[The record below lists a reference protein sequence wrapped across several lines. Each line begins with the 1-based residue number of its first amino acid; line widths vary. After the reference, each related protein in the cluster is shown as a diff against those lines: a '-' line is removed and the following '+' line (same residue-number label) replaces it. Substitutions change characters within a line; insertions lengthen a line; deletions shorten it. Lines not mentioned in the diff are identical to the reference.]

1 MPVQFLSEAEYKS
14 LNRFPSEISSE
25 DLNRFFLLSD
35 RELIILKQQ
44 LRAEHNRLGFAL
56 QLCCLRYLGFFLE
69 ELQLPERVINYVAQ
83 QLNLIPEL
91 LAFYGKRS
99 STQRN
104 HQRRI
109 QALLGYRRAS
119 ATDTLNL
126 EQWLVERSLEHNQP
140 LLLFHMACEYL
151 YQQKIIRIG
160 TTILAKMVSTAR
172 IKAQEINYQ
181 SLQNLLTTE
190 RSAWLDSL
198 LEVEQDET
206 RTRLS
211 WLQRTPTGNNP
222 KQILETLDKI
232 SFLQQNQIDIWDLSQ
247 LNPNR
252 INYLSKIGM
261 RATNQYLQRANEVRR
276 YPILICFLKQSL
288 YNFTDD
294 LIEMVDH
301 RLWELYNQAK
311 RSFDSDRLLASKTID
326 AKLKTL
332 QDLGQILLN
341 QDIEDN
347 LVRVKTFEYIA
358 PDDLKASLKET
369 QQLIRPENDAY
380 VDYFGK
386 SYNRVRRFS
395 SKFLNTLQFQA
406 RGNDSGLLTALNLVH
421 EIHLGQRRK
430 LSSDAPT
437 DFIPEP
443 WLPYVLEEQEINR
456 RYYELAAL
464 WLLRQQLRSG
474 DIYIP
479 QSRRFSEL
487 ETYFIPKKEW
497 SLHREEVVNLTG
509 TPIDAKP
516 RLAEREKE
524 LITLMGKVDRLLSQL
539 DSDLREERG
548 KLVLSPI
555 KADEKTLE
563 LKRLTLDITDRLP
576 RIEITDLLVEV
587 DSWTNFST
595 AFEHLNLAQDKDHNS
610 MLSLYSCLLAQACN
624 LDFQQMAISTGLS
637 YRSLCWFNNWYIRD
651 ETLRSANNILIN
663 YHYDLPLSH
672 LWGGGML
679 SSSDGQRFPAKGSL
693 RQARSL
699 PRYFGYGK
707 GVTFYSWTSDQLSQY
722 GSKPIPSTVRDAT
735 YVLDEIYNNETELSI
750 VEHTTDTAGYT
761 EVIFALFD
769 LSGLRFSP
777 RIRDLA
783 DQKLYRTSD
792 INLDV
797 YPQLKEHIQGIINQ
811 ELICSDWDEML
822 RLVGSLKM
830 GWVTASLVIQK
841 LQAFPRKHPL
851 MRALQEYGRL
861 IKTIHLLR
869 WYADE
874 TNRRR
879 LKRQLNKG
887 EALHSLRSQLFYAN
901 QGELKTQQDDQ
912 LLNQVGCLNLVTNAI
927 IVWNTVYIDKVVQ
940 QLRQEGHSIDDE
952 DLKHIW
958 PTRHAH
964 INVYGQYHFDRQRFG
979 KNHPLRSLRNPL
991 PRP

>member
-1 MPVQFLSEAEYKS
+1 MPVQFLSEAEHKS

-35 RELIILKQQ
+35 RELSILKQ

-56 QLCCLRYLGFFLE
+56 QLCCLRYLGFFPE
-69 ELQLPERVINYVAQ
+69 ELQLPEAVINYVAQ
-83 QLNLIPEL
+83 QLQLIPEL
-91 LAFYGKRS
+91 LVFYGQRS
-99 STQRN
+99 STQRE
-104 HQRRI
+104 HQRKI
-109 QALLGYRRAS
+109 QALLEYRRAS
-119 ATDTLNL
+119 TSDLLSL
-126 EQWLVERSLEHNQP
+126 EQWLTERALEHNQP
-140 LLLFHMACEYL
+140 LLLFHMACKHL
-151 YQQKIIRIG
+151 KQQKIIRIG
-160 TTILAKMVSTAR
+160 TTILARMVATMR
-172 IKAQEINYQ
+172 VKAQEINYQ
-181 SLQNLLTTE
+181 SLKNLLTTE
-190 RSAWLDSL
+190 RNTWLDSL
-198 LEVEQDET
+198 LEIKPDEI
-206 RTRLS
+206 RTTLS

-232 SFLQQNQIDIWDLSQ
+232 SFLQQSSVDTWDLSQ

-252 INYLSKIGM
+252 INHLAKIGA
-261 RATNQYLQRANEVRR
+261 RATNQYLQRASEIRR
-276 YPILICFLKQSL
+276 YPVLVCFLKQSL

-294 LIEMVDH
+294 LIEMVDQ

-311 RSFDSDRLLASKTID
+311 RNFDSDRLMASKTID
-326 AKLKTL
+326 EKLKTL
-332 QDLGQILLN
+332 QDISQILLDG
-341 QDIEDN
+341 DIEDN
-347 LVRVKTFEYIA
+347 SVRVKTFEYIT

-395 SKFLNTLQFQA
+395 SKLLATLKFQV
-406 RGNDSGLLTALNLVH
+406 RGSDSGLLTALNLVH
-421 EIHLGQRRK
+421 EIHLGRRRK
-430 LSSDAPT
+430 LPADAPI

-443 WLPYVLEEQEINR
+443 WLPYVLEEQEIDR

-487 ETYFIPKKEW
+487 ETYFIPQKEW
-497 SLHREEVVNLTG
+497 SLHRDEVVNLTG
-509 TPIDAKP
+509 TPIDAKL
-516 RLAEREKE
+516 RLRERENE
-524 LITLMGKVDRLLSQL
+524 LIILMGQVEELLNQP
-539 DSDLREERG
+539 DSDLREEKG
-548 KLVLSPI
+548 KLVLTPF
-555 KADEKTLE
+555 KASEKTLE
-563 LKRLTLDITDRLP
+563 LKHLAEEITARLP

-587 DSWTNFST
+587 DSWTDFSN
-595 AFEHLNLAQDKDHNS
+595 AFEHLNLAQNQDSHS
-610 MLSLYSCLLAQACN
+610 LLSLYSCLLAQTCN
-624 LDFQQMAISTGLS
+624 LDFQQMATSTGLL
-637 YRSLCWFNNWYIRD
+637 YRRLCWFNNWYIRD
-651 ETLRSANNILIN
+651 ETLRSANNILID

-707 GVTFYSWTSDQLSQY
+707 GVTFYSWTSDQFSQY
-722 GSKPIPSTVRDAT
+722 GSKPIPATVRDAT
-735 YVLDEIYNNETELSI
+735 YVLDEILNNETELSI
-750 VEHTTDTAGYT
+750 LEHTTDTAGYT

-769 LSGLRFSP
+769 LLGMRFSP

-783 DQKLYRTSD
+783 DQKLYRTSN
-792 INLDV
+792 INLDL
-797 YPQLKEHIQGIINQ
+797 YPLLKEHVQGTINQ
-811 ELICSDWDEML
+811 GLILDDWDEML
-822 RLVGSLKM
+822 RLIGSLKM
-830 GWVTASLVIQK
+830 GWVTASLIIQK

-851 MRALQEYGRL
+851 MRVLQEYGRF

-874 TNRRR
+874 ANRRR

-887 EALHSLRSQLFYAN
+887 EALHSLRSHLFYAN
-901 QGELKTQQDDQ
+901 QGEIKTQQDDQ

-940 QLRQEGHSIDDE
+940 QLRLEGRFIDDE

-958 PTRHAH
+958 PTRHKH
-964 INVYGQYHFDRQRFG
+964 INVYGQYYFDEKRLR
-979 KNHPLRSLRNPL
+979 KKRPLRALRNPNS
-991 PRP
+991 

>member
-1 MPVQFLSEAEYKS
+1 MPVQFLSEAEHKS
-14 LNRFPSEISSE
+14 LNRFPSEVSSE

-35 RELIILKQQ
+35 QELSILKQ

-56 QLCCLRYLGFFLE
+56 QLCCLRYLGFFPE
-69 ELQLPERVINYVAQ
+69 ELQLPEQVIKYLAQ
-83 QLNLIPEL
+83 QLQLIPEL
-91 LAFYGKRS
+91 LVFYGKRS
-99 STQRN
+99 STQRE
-104 HQRRI
+104 HQRKI
-109 QALLGYRRAS
+109 QALLAYRRAS
-119 ATDTLNL
+119 NSDLLNL
-126 EQWLVERSLEHNQP
+126 EQWLVERALEHNQP
-140 LLLFHMACEYL
+140 LLLFHMACEHL
-151 YQQKIIRIG
+151 KQQKIIRIG
-160 TTILAKMVSTAR
+160 TTILAKMVATAR
-172 IKAQEINYQ
+172 TKANELIYQ
-181 SLQNLLTTE
+181 SLQDLLTQVRTT
-190 RSAWLDSL
+190 WLDGL
-198 LEVEQDET
+198 LEVEPNEK

-222 KQILETLDKI
+222 QQILETLDKI
-232 SFLQQNQIDIWDLSQ
+232 SFLQQNQVDAWNLSK

-252 INYLSKIGM
+252 INYLAKIGA
-261 RATNQYLQRANEVRR
+261 RATNQYLQRASEIRR

-294 LIEMVDH
+294 LIEMIDQ

-311 RSFDSDRLLASKTID
+311 RNFDNDRLMASKTID
-326 AKLKTL
+326 EKLKTL
-332 QDLGQILLN
+332 QDIGQILLN
-341 QDIEDN
+341 QNIEDN
-347 LVRVKTFEYIA
+347 SVRVKTFECIT

-369 QQLIRPENDAY
+369 KQLIRPENDAY

-395 SKFLNTLQFQA
+395 SKLLATLKFQV

-421 EIHLGQRRK
+421 EIHQGRRRK
-430 LSSDAPT
+430 IPDDAPT
-437 DFIPEP
+437 EFVPEP
-443 WLPYVLEEQEINR
+443 WQQYVQSGQKIDR

-474 DIYIP
+474 DIYLV

-487 ETYFIPKKEW
+487 ETYFIPPKEW
-497 SLHREEVVNLTG
+497 SLCRDEVINLTG
-509 TPIDAKP
+509 TPIDAKL
-516 RLAEREKE
+516 RLRERENE
-524 LITLMGKVDRLLSQL
+524 LITLMGQVEELLNQP

-548 KLVLSPI
+548 SLVLTPF

-563 LKRLTLDITDRLP
+563 LKHLAEEITARLP

-587 DSWTNFST
+587 DSWTDFSN
-595 AFEHLNLAQDKDHNS
+595 AFEHLNLAQNNDRNS
-610 MLSLYSCLLAQACN
+610 LLSLYSCLLAQACN
-624 LDFQQMAISTGLS
+624 LDFQQMTTSTGLL
-637 YRSLCWFNNWYIRD
+637 YRRLCWFNNWYIRD
-651 ETLRSANNILIN
+651 ETLRLANNVLID

-707 GVTFYSWTSDQLSQY
+707 GVTFYSWTSDQFSQY
-722 GSKPIPSTVRDAT
+722 GSKPIPATVRDAT
-735 YVLDEIYNNETELSI
+735 YVLDEILNNETELSI
-750 VEHTTDTAGYT
+750 LEHTTDTAGYT

-769 LSGLRFSP
+769 LLGMRFSP

-783 DQKLYRTSD
+783 DQKLYRISN
-792 INLDV
+792 IHLDL
-797 YPQLKEHIQGIINQ
+797 YPLLKAHVQGTINQ
-811 ELICSDWDEML
+811 SLILDDWDEML

-830 GWVTASLVIQK
+830 GWVTASLIIQK

-851 MRALQEYGRL
+851 MRVLQEYGRL
-861 IKTIHLLR
+861 IKTIHILR

-887 EALHSLRSQLFYAN
+887 EALHILRSHLFYAN
-901 QGELKTQQDDQ
+901 QGEIKTQQDDQ

-940 QLRQEGHSIDDE
+940 QLRLEGYPVDDE

-958 PTRHAH
+958 PTRHTH
-964 INVYGQYHFDRQRFG
+964 INVYGQYHFDKKRLR
-979 KNHPLRSLRNPL
+979 KKYPLRALRNPNS
-991 PRP
+991 

>member
-1 MPVQFLSEAEYKS
+1 MPVQFLSEAEHKS

-25 DLNRFFLLSD
+25 DLNRYFLLSD
-35 RELIILKQQ
+35 RELILLKQQ

-56 QLCCLRYLGFFLE
+56 QLCCLRYLGFFPE
-69 ELQLPERVINYVAQ
+69 ELQLPERVTNYVAQ

-104 HQRRI
+104 HQRKI

-119 ATDTLNL
+119 ATDTSNL
-126 EQWLVERSLEHNQP
+126 EQWLVERALEHNQP
-140 LLLFHMACEYL
+140 LLLFRMASEYL

-232 SFLQQNQIDIWDLSQ
+232 SFLQQNQINTWDLSQ

-294 LIEMVDH
+294 LIEMVDQ

-311 RSFDSDRLLASKTID
+311 RNFDSDRLMASKTID
-326 AKLKTL
+326 EKLKTL
-332 QDLGQILLN
+332 QDISQILLD

-347 LVRVKTFEYIA
+347 SVRVKTFEYIT

-386 SYNRVRRFS
+386 SYSRVRRFS
-395 SKFLNTLQFQA
+395 SKLLAILQFQA

-421 EIHLGQRRK
+421 EIHLGRRRK
-430 LSSDAPT
+430 LPSDAPT
-437 DFIPEP
+437 EFVPEP

-487 ETYFIPKKEW
+487 ETYFIPLKEW
-497 SLHREEVVNLTG
+497 SSCRDEVVT
-509 TPIDAKP
+509 T
-516 RLAEREKE
+516 R
-524 LITLMGKVDRLLSQL
+524 
-539 DSDLREERG
+539 
-548 KLVLSPI
+548 
-555 KADEKTLE
+555 
-563 LKRLTLDITDRLP
+563 
-576 RIEITDLLVEV
+576 VE
-587 DSWTNFST
+587 
-595 AFEHLNLAQDKDHNS
+595 
-610 MLSLYSCLLAQACN
+610 
-624 LDFQQMAISTGLS
+624 
-637 YRSLCWFNNWYIRD
+637 
-651 ETLRSANNILIN
+651 
-663 YHYDLPLSH
+663 
-672 LWGGGML
+672 
-679 SSSDGQRFPAKGSL
+679 
-693 RQARSL
+693 
-699 PRYFGYGK
+699 
-707 GVTFYSWTSDQLSQY
+707 
-722 GSKPIPSTVRDAT
+722 
-735 YVLDEIYNNETELSI
+735 
-750 VEHTTDTAGYT
+750 
-761 EVIFALFD
+761 
-769 LSGLRFSP
+769 
-777 RIRDLA
+777 
-783 DQKLYRTSD
+783 
-792 INLDV
+792 
-797 YPQLKEHIQGIINQ
+797 
-811 ELICSDWDEML
+811 
-822 RLVGSLKM
+822 
-830 GWVTASLVIQK
+830 
-841 LQAFPRKHPL
+841 
-851 MRALQEYGRL
+851 
-861 IKTIHLLR
+861 
-869 WYADE
+869 YA
-874 TNRRR
+874 
-879 LKRQLNKG
+879 
-887 EALHSLRSQLFYAN
+887 
-901 QGELKTQQDDQ
+901 
-912 LLNQVGCLNLVTNAI
+912 
-927 IVWNTVYIDKVVQ
+927 
-940 QLRQEGHSIDDE
+940 
-952 DLKHIW
+952 
-958 PTRHAH
+958 P
-964 INVYGQYHFDRQRFG
+964 
-979 KNHPLRSLRNPL
+979 
-991 PRP
+991 